1 LRVLALCN
9 ELSSILPEKV
19 FFQGAAGYNT
29 SISSYFFLGQRQSP
43 ACIVAPSSAEDVAE
57 IVKAVGPQASYQVA
71 LRSGGH
77 SPNTGFSN
85 ADHGVT
91 IDLRGLNRITSQGKT
106 SDVVSVG
113 TGATWIDV
121 YRALEDL
128 NRTAVGARVASVGVG
143 GFITGGKPVAL
154 KLSSFFS

>member
-1 LRVLALCN
+1 M
-9 ELSSILPEKV
+9 
-19 FFQGAAGYNT
+19 
-29 SISSYFFLGQRQSP
+29 SSYFFLGQRQSP
-43 ACIVAPSSAEDVAE
+43 ARIVAPGTAEDVAE
-57 IVKAVGPQASYQVA
+57 IIKDIGSQAPYQVA

-85 ADHGVT
+85 TDHGVT
-91 IDLRGLNRITSQGKT
+91 IDLRGLNKITSQGGT

-121 YRALEDL
+121 YRPLEDL

-143 GFITGGKPVAL
+143 GFITGGELVTL
-154 KLSSFFS
+154 KSSSFFS